1 MAYTSLSAKSK
12 SSGPGS
18 SLRVT
23 PSNSPNLRPPPRTPN
38 KPPLHQSTLT
48 LQTVISTTTTTPN
61 GFSSHDQSKSFAFC
75 AGSAA
80 VLAEVDEAGNVN
92 QRFFR
97 ARPSVSSVNP
107 VTSYYHQST
116 PPTTPDTRAKPL
128 SSLRPTSSASV
139 HNGSPSSDL
148 AESAG
153 PRPWSSRERVK
164 AVTGVSISPNG
175 RLLAVGETGYSPRV
189 LIFST
194 AKDAP
199 SDVPL
204 SIMNDHTFG
213 VRSLAFSSNSL
224 NLATLGDAN
233 DGFLFVWSI
242 SPKNGAAQ
250 LHSTN
255 KCTAHIRDMCWMGQ
269 TLVTAGVRHV
279 KVWRLADAR
288 PGSPMKSR
296 LTLESAPNSPNITP
310 KALSGRNCL
319 LGTLAESTFTSVAS
333 VSDTG
338 AVVGTDKGSLCFIDD
353 NEGTQ
358 KLSLVQHIGFGITS
372 LAVDSDRSCIW
383 IGGRDGQIQS
393 VPLNILQNSIPPPSP
408 TQSES
413 SFLTEIQDKKPAIS
427 CMGYLTSHLV
437 TLDVTRAIRVYP
449 VEALGDENELADT
462 ANSLPGYKDAVLGV
476 RPLQLPN
483 DLDADFFT
491 WSCKGTV
498 NFWDIR
504 GRNRATQTVPLEASG
519 SSEDSSNEL
528 KVLRTTHDT
537 DLFVAG
543 DKFGVLRVMDGKT
556 WNCTNEARAHGGEIT
571 DIALHSTFDSRL
583 IASCGRD
590 RMVQLFQKSDEDFQ
604 LIQTMDDHVG
614 AISQLLFVNDGEKL
628 LSGSADRTIR
638 VRDRVTREE
647 NGTTEIA
654 YLVSRVITLK
664 ASPISMTLAPEDA
677 NVVVVST
684 IDRCVQ
690 HYDIVTG
697 RLLQSF
703 RPADSDSSDTV
714 VMGSLTVAE
723 EVPGQS
729 PRLLIGVSGTDKSI
743 RVYDIERAA
752 LLTGEFGHT
761 EGVSDVCLLERE
773 SCSHEQPV
781 ARTIISSGI
790 DGIVM
795 IWNVSVQPLQSQE
808 RTDEDTAP
816 KELSASNPPLRK
828 LLSRTDLAG
837 FHRQENIPG
846 TPTPVREHSPPLSRK
861 LSKLSLA
868 PSSGKHCHSLPTTPP
883 YASFNRSSASSH
895 RFEKQH
901 RSPSPSS
908 PKSAF
913 GKKSRHTNSTAR
925 HSHELRTRT
934 RSSNRTEFGNLDTST
949 DQVCRTLRAYRK
961 KLNGSTD
968 SVHSQKELER
978 ELNLTLRV
986 LTSRTNACDSADAET
1001 DSSGKENERLAVPTH
1016 KPARRVPSTP
1026 NLGQRESQKVLRSH
1040 SFDAN
1045 AG

>member
-1 MAYTSLSAKSK
+1 MAYNALNVKNKSA
-12 SSGPGS
+12 GPGS

-38 KPPLHQSTLT
+38 KSPLHQGTLS
-48 LQTVISTTTTTPN
+48 LQTVIGTTTTTPN
-61 GFSSHDQSKSFAFC
+61 GFSSHDQSRSFAFC

-80 VLAEVDEAGNVN
+80 VLAEVDEEGEVN

-97 ARPSVSSVNP
+97 ARPSVPSINP
-107 VTSYYHQST
+107 ATSFYNQST

-128 SSLRPTSSASV
+128 SSLKSAPNANV
-139 HNGSPSSDL
+139 HNGSPSSEL
-148 AESAG
+148 AESTA

-194 AKDAP
+194 ANDAP

-224 NLATLGDAN
+224 HLATLGDAN

-242 SPKNGAAQ
+242 NPKNGAAQ

-269 TLVTAGVRHV
+269 TLITAGVRHV
-279 KVWRLADAR
+279 KIWRLADAR
-288 PGSPMKSR
+288 PGSP
-296 LTLESAPNSPNITP
+296 SPNVTP
-310 KALSGRNCL
+310 KALAGRNCL
-319 LGTLAESTFTSVAS
+319 LGALAESTFTSVAS

-353 NEGTQ
+353 HAGAQ
-358 KLSLVQHIGFGITS
+358 KLTLVQHMGFGITS

-393 VPLNILQNSIPPPSP
+393 VPLSMVENSLPPPSP
-408 TQSES
+408 THSES
-413 SFLTEIQDKKPAIS
+413 SFLTECHHKKPAIS

-437 TLDVTRAIRVYP
+437 TLDVTRAIHVYP
-449 VEALGDENELADT
+449 VDALSDNDDLDHM
-462 ANSLPGYKDAVLGV
+462 ANSIPGYRDAVMGV
-476 RPLQLPN
+476 RSLQSPN
-483 DLDADFFT
+483 HPDVDFFT
-491 WSCKGTV
+491 WSSRGTV
-498 NFWDIR
+498 DFWDTR
-504 GRNRATQTVPLEASG
+504 GRNQMTQTVPLEASG
-519 SSEDSSNEL
+519 IGEESSNEL
-528 KVLRTTHDT
+528 KVLRTTENT

-543 DKFGVLRVMDGKT
+543 DKFGVLRTMDGKT
-556 WNCTNEARAHGGEIT
+556 WRCTNEARAHGGEIT
-571 DIALHSTFDSRL
+571 DIALHPAFGSCL
-583 IASCGRD
+583 VASCGRD

-614 AISQLLFVNDGEKL
+614 AVNQLLFINDGELL

-638 VRDRVTREE
+638 VRNRVTRED
-647 NGTTEIA
+647 NGATAIA
-654 YLVSRVITLK
+654 YLVSKVITLK
-664 ASPISMTLAPEDA
+664 ASPVSMALSPEDA
-677 NVVVVST
+677 NILVVST

-690 HYDIVTG
+690 QYDISTG
-697 RLLQSF
+697 RLLHSF
-703 RPADSDSSDTV
+703 RSADSDSSDTV
-714 VMGSLTVAE
+714 IMGALTVTE

-729 PRLLIGVSGTDKSI
+729 PKLLVGMSGTDKSI
-743 RVYDIERAA
+743 RLYDIERGA

-761 EGVSDVCLLERE
+761 EGVSDICVLERE
-773 SCSHEQPV
+773 SCSPDQP
-781 ARTIISSGI
+781 AIRTIISSGI

-795 IWNVSVQPLQSQE
+795 IWDVSVQPLQSQD
-808 RTDEDTAP
+808 RTDEDVP
-816 KELSASNPPLRK
+816 SKEPSVSNPPLRK
-828 LLSRTDLAG
+828 LLSRSELAG
-837 FHRQENIPG
+837 FNRPENLPG
-846 TPTPVREHSPPLSRK
+846 TPTPVREHSPPLARK
-861 LSKLSLA
+861 PSKLSLA
-868 PSSGKHCHSLPTTPP
+868 PPSGKHYHSLPTTPP
-883 YASFNRSSASSH
+883 YTSSNRSSTSSH

-908 PKSAF
+908 PRSALGRKS
-913 GKKSRHTNSTAR
+913 KHTNIAAR
-925 HSHELRTRT
+925 HSPRELRARP
-934 RSSNRTEFGNLDTST
+934 RSSNRSDFGNLDTST

-968 SVHSQKELER
+968 SLYSQKELER
-978 ELNLTLRV
+978 ELNLTLRI
-986 LTSRTNACDSADAET
+986 LASRTKACDSADAET
-1001 DSSGKENERLAVPTH
+1001 DSSGKENEKLAVPTPNR
-1016 KPARRVPSTP
+1016 PARRMPSTP

-1040 SFDAN
+1040 SFDSKAV
-1045 AG
+1045 